1 MRRQRASYHA
11 LMNANDSAADVLRN
25 DYKLKVSED
34 GARCAELLRVW
45 LGGLHHFPG
54 GDKALRATDWSTFF
68 VLVRLKHKALS
79 TFDGDSLTRLVF
91 LAHDHAIRVDL
102 HSEAMKSITLMLH
115 PRPRDGSVMKRHP
128 TIEEALAAHRR
139 FHPEAVR

>member
-1 MRRQRASYHA
+1 
-11 LMNANDSAADVLRN
+11 MNANDSVADVLRN
-25 DYKLKVSED
+25 EYKLKVSEE

-54 GDKALRATDWSTFF
+54 GDNALRATDWSRFF
-68 VLVRLKHKALS
+68 VEVRLKHKSLC
-79 TFDGDSLTRLVF
+79 TFDGDSWTRLVL

-102 HSEAMKSITLMLH
+102 TSEAMKSITVMLH
-115 PRPRDGSVMKRHP
+115 PREREGGIAKRHP
-128 TIEEALAAHRR
+128 TIEEALATHRR